1 VLNLFKERNI
11 SHAPVMRKGKLV
23 GIISTQD
30 IIDHFFQPEKR
41 EKVGEKIGSKTE
53 IINAPV
59 KNAIT
64 RPPITITPETSLK
77 EAEQKMHDYDD
88 CALLAVVDERIV
100 GIATKKDFLEPIAQ
114 IGMETPRLTIQFSGR
129 DVEIDEA
136 QRDFMTKDFEILSSK
151 YEKTLELGT
160 LFVYIKRQR
169 ATHEGEQLFQC
180 RLHLKTV
187 KGSFFSTAEGWGV
200 EATFRIALERIERQ
214 ILRSKQFAHYPEF
227 ARNYLELLYPEEF

>member
-1 VLNLFKERNI
+1 
-11 SHAPVMRKGKLV
+11 MRKGKLV

-41 EKVGEKIGSKTE
+41 EKVGEKIGAKIE
-53 IINAPV
+53 IINVPV
-59 KNAIT
+59 KDAVF
-64 RPPITITPETSLK
+64 RLPITITPETSLRD
-77 EAEQKMHDYDD
+77 AETKMHDYDD
-88 CALLAVVDERIV
+88 CALLVVVDERIV
-100 GIATKKDFLEPIAQ
+100 GIATKKDFLEPISQ
-114 IGMETPRLTIQFSGR
+114 IGTEISKLTIQFSGR

-136 QRDFMTKDFEILSSK
+136 QRDFMTKDFEIFSSK

-160 LFVYIKRQR
+160 LFAYMKIERT
-169 ATHEGEQLFQC
+169 THEGEQLFHC

-200 EATFRIALERIERQ
+200 EAAFRIALERIERQ
-214 ILRSKQFAHYPEF
+214 VLRSKQFAHYPEF